1 MRLVL
6 AILALAAAF
15 ETAAETAPNF
25 ATVTA
30 DGTPITL
37 DDAVSDKRV
46 VLFFWASWC
55 PYCKAL
61 MPHLQ
66 SLKLEYGDELE
77 IVAIHFRDDAD
88 GQAFIDGEAY
98 DFVVIPDGGA
108 IAERYGIHGTPGV
121 VIPDAS
127 LEVRFDLRKLP
138 RREFP
143 ESDEELNHRQ
153 KANFR
158 APYWAAE
165 IRKALDELAPGG

>member
-6 AILALAAAF
+6 ALLALAAAF
-15 ETAAETAPNF
+15 EAAADTAPNF

-37 DDAVSDKRV
+37 EDTVRDKQV

-66 SLKLEYGDELE
+66 SLKLEYGDDLE

-88 GQAFIDGEAY
+88 GQAFIEGEAY

-108 IAERYGIHGTPGV
+108 IARRYGVHATPGI

-127 LEVRFDLRKLP
+127 LDIRFDLRDLQ
-138 RREFP
+138 RRELP
-143 ESDEELNHRQ
+143 QSDEELNHRQ
-153 KANFR
+153 KAGFR

-165 IRKALDELAPGG
+165 IRKTLAELASES

>member
-6 AILALAAAF
+6 AIVALAAAF
-15 ETAAETAPNF
+15 EAAADTAPNF

-30 DGTPITL
+30 DGSPITL
-37 DDAVSDKRV
+37 EDTVRDRRV

-66 SLKLEYGDELE
+66 SLKLEYGDDLE

-88 GQAFIDGEAY
+88 GQAFIEDEAY
-98 DFVVIPDGGA
+98 DFTVIPDGGA
-108 IAERYGIHGTPGV
+108 IARRYGIHSTPGV

-127 LEVRFDLRKLP
+127 LNVRFDLRNLQ
-138 RREFP
+138 RRELP
-143 ESDEELNHRQ
+143 AGDEELNHRQ
-153 KANFR
+153 KAGFR

-165 IRKALDELAPGG
+165 IRKALDGIAAGS

>member
-1 MRLVL
+1 MKLVL

-15 ETAAETAPNF
+15 EAAADTAPNF

-30 DGTPITL
+30 SGSPITL
-37 DDAVSDKRV
+37 EDTVRDKRV

-55 PYCKAL
+55 PYCK

-88 GQAFIDGEAY
+88 GQAFIEGEAY
-98 DFVVIPDGGA
+98 DFVVVPDGGA
-108 IAERYGIHGTPGV
+108 IARRYGIHATPGV

-127 LEVRFDLRKLP
+127 LEIRFDLRDLQRRGLP
-138 RREFP
+138 V
-143 ESDEELNHRQ
+143 SDEELNHRQ
-153 KANFR
+153 KAGFR

-165 IRKALDELAPGG
+165 IRKALDGIAPGS